1 MCPLASG
8 EGIMSLGVRLSR
20 CVCVRRISLDG
31 EGNALYPVLSCYAL
45 RSTKPPD
52 YFVQAGPRELVDEM
66 SQSASQSTIVI
77 LLSIATP

>member
-1 MCPLASG
+1 
-8 EGIMSLGVRLSR
+8 MSLGVRLSR